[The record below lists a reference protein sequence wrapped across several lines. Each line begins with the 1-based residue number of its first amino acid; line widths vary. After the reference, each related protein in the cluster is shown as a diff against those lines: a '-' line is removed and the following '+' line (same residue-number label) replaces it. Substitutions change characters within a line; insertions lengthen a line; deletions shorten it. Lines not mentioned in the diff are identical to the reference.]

1 MGDLIHV
8 RALRPFYL
16 RGQVVA
22 PGSVVEACAVD
33 ASMAVST
40 GRAEY
45 LTDEDRALANAGVIA
60 ADAKACHVPNAA
72 GRSWIRRPFE
82 A

>member
-22 PGSVVEACAVD
+22 PDSVVEACAVD

-45 LTDEDRALANAGVIA
+45 LTPEDQALANAGVIA
-60 ADAKACHVPNAA
+60 ADAKACRITSAT

-82 A
+82 P